1 MVSFTTKFSMFT
13 MFSTMA
19 LGRNLN
25 AVDDLGASLDARL
38 SAIQQSILDFGIKQ
52 VDQND
57 LLKALETSMDSLEDQ
72 QITGDYFKI
81 NGEEMTVGDDD
92 VLLHSFIVK
101 AGESLDFLANIT
113 THDDYQSN
121 FFKLYL
127 LKNGAVVARSEDDG
141 NWVDGKTA
149 ENDDNL
155 SLSLLYKGQFDQ
167 DARYEVFAQALPFEH
182 KIKEDQMQISYKT
195 YGVGHKLTV
204 F

>member
-195 YGVGHKLTV
+195 YGAGHKLTV

>member
-1 MVSFTTKFSMFT
+1 M
-13 MFSTMA
+13 
-19 LGRNLN
+19 
-25 AVDDLGASLDARL
+25 
-38 SAIQQSILDFGIKQ
+38 I
-52 VDQND
+52 
-57 LLKALETSMDSLEDQ
+57 
-72 QITGDYFKI
+72 
-81 NGEEMTVGDDD
+81 VGDVD
-92 VLLHSFIVK
+92 VLLHTFTVE

-121 FFKLYL
+121 YFKLRL
-127 LKNGAVVARSEDDG
+127 LKNGELVAKSEDDG

-155 SLSLLYKGQFDQ
+155 SLSLLYKGQFNQ

>member
-1 MVSFTTKFSMFT
+1 MNQNSS
-13 MFSTMA
+13 
-19 LGRNLN
+19 LL
-25 AVDDLGASLDARL
+25 DLEGAM
-38 SAIQQSILDFGIKQ
+38 
-52 VDQND
+52 N
-57 LLKALETSMDSLEDQ
+57 SLESQ

-81 NGEEMTVGDDD
+81 NGEEMTVGDVD

-101 AGESLDFLANIT
+101 AGESLDFLANVT

-127 LKNGAVVARSEDDG
+127 MKDGACVARSEDDG
-141 NWVDGKTA
+141 NWVLGKTA

-155 SLSLLYKGQFDQ
+155 SLSLLYKGQFSQ

-195 YGVGHKLTV
+195 YGIGHKLTV

>member
-1 MVSFTTKFSMFT
+1 M
-13 MFSTMA
+13 
-19 LGRNLN
+19 N
-25 AVDDLGASLDARL
+25 
-38 SAIQQSILDFGIKQ
+38 
-52 VDQND
+52 
-57 LLKALETSMDSLEDQ
+57 SLESQ

-81 NGEEMTVGDDD
+81 NGEEMTVGDVD

-101 AGESLDFLANIT
+101 AGESLDFLANVT

-127 LKNGAVVARSEDDG
+127 MKDGAVVARSEDDG

-155 SLSLLYKGQFDQ
+155 SLSLLYKGQFNQ

-195 YGVGHKLTV
+195 YGAGHKLTV

>member
-1 MVSFTTKFSMFT
+1 M
-13 MFSTMA
+13 
-19 LGRNLN
+19 
-25 AVDDLGASLDARL
+25 DQHDSL
-38 SAIQQSILDFGIKQ
+38 LD
-52 VDQND
+52 
-57 LLKALETSMDSLEDQ
+57 LETSMNSLEDQ

-81 NGEEMTVGDDD
+81 NGEEMTVGAVD
-92 VLLHSFIVK
+92 VLLHTFTVEPF
-101 AGESLDFLANIT
+101 ESLDFLANIT

-127 LKNGAVVARSEDDG
+127 LKDGAVVARSEDDG

-155 SLSLLYKGQFDQ
+155 SLSLLYKGQFHQ
-167 DARYEVFAQALPFEH
+167 YARYELFAQALPFEH
-182 KIKEDQMQISYKT
+182 KIKEEQMQISYKT